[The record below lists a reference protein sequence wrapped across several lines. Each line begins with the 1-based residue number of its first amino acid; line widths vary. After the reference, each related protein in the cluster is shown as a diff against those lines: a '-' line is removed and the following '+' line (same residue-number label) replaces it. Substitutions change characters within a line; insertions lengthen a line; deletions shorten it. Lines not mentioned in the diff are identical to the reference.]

1 MGRTL
6 SDADDDKKDKS
17 SDKGVNNESES
28 ESDSD
33 LDEEEFIV
41 EKILKMRTTKK
52 GKVQCKKFII
62 YFKIIFIEYFLFYYK
77 RFT

>member
-52 GKVQCKKFII
+52 GKVQCKKFIP
-62 YFKIIFIEYFLFYYK
+62 FFF
-77 RFT
+77 